1 MLVSNEKYSSQRTKD
16 LVSGG
21 DNKRSNIIIKL
32 QKRRFDCS
40 AYFMRCIDR
49 TRNPDSQRG
58 SGNFCGI
65 EFSKK
70 KITINPRQRRG
81 GTQLYAC

>member
-1 MLVSNEKYSSQRTKD
+1 
-16 LVSGG
+16 
-21 DNKRSNIIIKL
+21 
-32 QKRRFDCS
+32 
-40 AYFMRCIDR
+40 MRCIDR
-49 TRNPDSQRG
+49 TRNPDSQRE